1 VEPSQQ
7 PHNQR
12 PRMARSGKVWRLTG
26 RYQGEEAGDKQLQSD
41 GNMRGLQ
48 EKESS
53 RFRRGA
59 MSIDFSQA
67 AASQMAAI
75 IAARFNGERVEADS
89 VHPMPPAL
97 LNVRAQSRHDQAAGH
112 A

>member
-1 VEPSQQ
+1 
-7 PHNQR
+7 
-12 PRMARSGKVWRLTG
+12 
-26 RYQGEEAGDKQLQSD
+26 
-41 GNMRGLQ
+41 
-48 EKESS
+48 
-53 RFRRGA
+53 

-75 IAARFNGERVEADS
+75 VAARFNGERVEADS